1 MSNLNFQQKSIS
13 TWLFA
18 LMLAVALML
27 GGCSGTNVAEQESAA
42 EEINVEDATV
52 SETEEGDEAAA
63 AITEE
68 DEIDPYEGFNRK
80 VFVFN
85 DKLDKYVAKPISD
98 AYLWVTPQ
106 FVQTGIANFFSN
118 LKDINVVLNDVMQ
131 GKLQQGAEDTG
142 RFAVNSTVG
151 LLGLFD
157 VATEMGLEKH
167 EEDFDQTLAVWGV
180 PEGPYLV
187 LPVLGPTTSRGVPGG
202 IFDTAAN
209 PTTYVGLPVQLVS
222 MLNSRAN
229 AEGALKFIDEA
240 ALDPYVFTR
249 ESFLQYR
256 RHLATD
262 GKTEISE
269 DTLDLEEEFYD
280 DEDEEGDSS
289 QSKEVVEEAAEEG
302 VEQTDNNLTEAAAE
316 GSNENS
322 LVEAQGFTLK
332 LSADTDEFDQ
342 ASGSFDS
349 AVKSFDEATRSFEEA
364 AEKLDRLQKR

>member
-1 MSNLNFQQKSIS
+1 MNLGMRHFSG
-13 TWLFA
+13 WLLA
-18 LMLAVALML
+18 LLVTVTFTVS
-27 GGCSGTNVAEQESAA
+27 GCASNVAEQQTAA
-42 EEINVEDATV
+42 EDVAAESVVEGQEGTDDGSEAIAEINEV
-52 SETEEGDEAAA
+52 
-63 AITEE
+63 
-68 DEIDPYEGFNRK
+68 DPYEHINRK
-80 VFVFN
+80 IYVFN
-85 DKLDKYVAKPISD
+85 DTLDAYVAKPISD
-98 AYLWVTPQ
+98 AYLWVTPE

-131 GKLQQGAEDTG
+131 GKLQQGMEDTG
-142 RFAVNSTVG
+142 RFTVNSTVG

-187 LPVLGPTTSRGVPGG
+187 LPVLGPTTPRGIPGS

-222 MLNSRAN
+222 MLNARAN

-256 RHLATD
+256 RNLIAD
-262 GKTEISE
+262 GKIELL
-269 DTLDLEEEFYD
+269 DDGLDLEEEFYD
-280 DEDEEGDSS
+280 DDFEDGSSLNEVDKAADGSVGQEENNEQTGLVLERSS
-289 QSKEVVEEAAEEG
+289 ALGEEAEDKLAEAKG
-302 VEQTDNNLTEAAAE
+302 YH
-316 GSNENS
+316 
-322 LVEAQGFTLK
+322 LK
-332 LSADTDEFDQ
+332 LSADSGHFDQ

-349 AVKSFDEATRSFEEA
+349 AVQSFDRASRSFEEA
-364 AEKLDRLQKR
+364 AAKLDRLENR

>member
-1 MSNLNFQQKSIS
+1 MYNENLIQKYLSGWVLALIVAASI
-13 TWLFA
+13 T
-18 LMLAVALML
+18 LA
-27 GGCSGTNVAEQESAA
+27 GCAGSNVAEQETAA
-42 EEINVEDATV
+42 EEVPVDTVEAT
-52 SETEEGDEAAA
+52 SESGEVNEV
-63 AITEE
+63 
-68 DEIDPYEGFNRK
+68 DPYEGFNRK
-80 VFVFN
+80 MYVFN
-85 DKLDKYVAKPISD
+85 DKLDTYVAKPISD

-131 GKLQQGAEDTG
+131 GKLQQGMEDTG
-142 RFAVNSTVG
+142 RFTVNSTVG

-187 LPVLGPTTSRGVPGG
+187 LPVLGPTTSRGIPGSV
-202 IFDTAAN
+202 FDTAAN

-256 RHLATD
+256 RHLVSD
-262 GKTEISE
+262 GQTEITE

-280 DEDEEGDSS
+280 DEEEGNGDSS
-289 QSKEVVEEAAEEG
+289 QLEETTDKVENSDAATGQKLVNGGAEE
-302 VEQTDNNLTEAAAE
+302 ELAEAS
-316 GSNENS
+316 GYS
-322 LVEAQGFTLK
+322 LK
-332 LSADTDEFDQ
+332 LSADTQEFDR

-349 AVKSFDEATRSFEEA
+349 AVESFDDASRSFAEA
-364 AEKLDRLQKR
+364 AEKLDRLERK